1 MSHSV
6 SPETLL
12 NYSQDKIALLNRAGE
27 FVYVNNAAQRLL
39 GYEPEE
45 LLSKNAFAYIHPEDV
60 ENARVSFERVVDT
73 DEFVETTT
81 TYRFRAAD
89 DSWVWF
95 ESRLSNIADA
105 ESDGYIVSSRDVTDR
120 VRAERIS
127 EIRHSRLKEIAS
139 STSDV
144 LWMYDSDWEKL
155 LFVSSTYEEVFGRP
169 VDELH
174 VEPQAFLNAVYQ
186 PDVPQLKDAMKQL
199 SAGEPTSVEFR
210 VNSEKNFSTWL
221 WVRGEPIFDDGKVER
236 IAGFTRD
243 ITHRKQRERQLYVMD
258 NILRHNLRND
268 LNIILG
274 NLDSIEEQS
283 SGVSEETTIIRRT
296 SNSLLATAEKQRTL
310 IEFLRNGLSEDRIEL
325 ATLLEESVETVQE
338 QYQTAT
344 ISVSY
349 ASEEPVHVLC
359 DVGFAITELV
369 ENAIQ
374 HCEAPIP
381 AAWVT
386 ADSDE
391 TGVTITI
398 EDKAPPIPRLESDV
412 LTGYDNMSDV
422 HHNGGV
428 GMWLVYWVVELAS
441 GDITVD
447 AASDTGNQVTITLPR

>member
-1 MSHSV
+1 MPHFV
-6 SPETLL
+6 PPEILL
-12 NYSQDKIALLNRAGE
+12 DCSQDKIALLNRAGE

-39 GYEPEE
+39 GYEPDE

-60 ENARVSFERVVDT
+60 ENARASFERVVDA
-73 DEFVETTT
+73 DEPVETTT
-81 TYRFRAAD
+81 AYRFRATD
-89 DSWVWF
+89 NSWVWF
-95 ESRLSNIADA
+95 ESRLSNTADA
-105 ESDGYIVSSRDVTDR
+105 EIDGYVVSSRDVTDR
-120 VRAERIS
+120 VQAERTS

-144 LWMYDSDWEKL
+144 LWMYDSDWEEP
-155 LFVSSTYEEVFGRP
+155 LFVSPTYEEVFGRP
-169 VDELH
+169 VEELH
-174 VEPQAFLNAVYQ
+174 AEPQAFLNAVYQ
-186 PDVPQLKDAMKQL
+186 PDVPRLRDAMKQL
-199 SAGEPTSVEFR
+199 SAGKSVSVEFR
-210 VNSEKNFSTWL
+210 VNSKKNFNTWL
-221 WVRGEPIFDDGKVER
+221 WARGEPIFDDGEVER

-243 ITHRKQRERQLYVMD
+243 ITHRKQRERQLYVMG

-274 NLDSIEEQS
+274 NLGSVEEQS
-283 SGVSEETTIIRRT
+283 SGVSEETTVIRRT

-310 IEFLRNGLSEDRIEL
+310 IEFLRNDLSQDRIEL

-338 QYQTAT
+338 QYRTAT

-349 ASEEPVHVLC
+349 ASKEPVHVLC

-374 HCEAPIP
+374 HCESPMP
-381 AAWVT
+381 AARVT

-391 TGVTITI
+391 SGVTITI

-412 LTGYDNMSDV
+412 LTGYDDMSDV

-428 GMWLVYWVVELAS
+428 GLWLVYWVVELAG
-441 GDITVD
+441 GDIRVD
-447 AASDTGNQVTITLPR
+447 VAGDTGNEVTITLPR